1 MDFFNDESI
10 DWDALITQGID
21 VGLLLLGALAVLV
34 IGLWLAGFVERR
46 LTKVFSKSDKIDV
59 TVGSF
64 LASLGKYIV
73 IIFTGIALLDQFGVE
88 TTSVVALLGAAGL
101 AIGLALQGTLSNL
114 AAGVMLL
121 IFRPFK
127 VGQFVQVGG
136 ESGVVKA
143 ISLFT
148 TMMDTGDN
156 VRIMI
161 PNGSVWGSS
170 ISNYNYHDTRRLQIV
185 FGIGYDDNIDNAMKA
200 ISDIIAA
207 DDRCLD
213 DPAPLVAVTELGD
226 SSVNIMVRVWCASGD
241 YWALN
246 WALLKAVKEGFDAKG
261 VNIPY
266 PTRTVYNH
274 NASV

>member
-1 MDFFNDESI
+1 MEFLNSVDME
-10 DWDALITQGID
+10 ALAEQGID
-21 VGLLLLGALAVLV
+21 LGLLILGALLVLFV
-34 IGLWLAGFVERR
+34 GMWLAGFVERR
-46 LTKVFSKSDKIDV
+46 LIKLFAKSNKIDD
-59 TVGSF
+59 TVSSF
-64 LASLGKYIV
+64 LASVGKYIV
-73 IIFTGIALLDQFGVE
+73 VIFTGIALLDQFGVE
-88 TTSVVALLGAAGL
+88 TTSVIALLGAAGL

-136 ESGVVKA
+136 EAGVVKA

-170 ISNYNYHDTRRLQIV
+170 ISNFNYHDTRRLQIV
-185 FGIGYDDNIDNAMKA
+185 FGISYDDNIDNAMKA

-207 DDRCLD
+207 DDRCLK
-213 DPAPLVAVTELGD
+213 DPAPLVAVSELGD
-226 SSVNIMVRVWCASGD
+226 SSVNVMVRVWCASGD

-246 WALLKAVKEGFDAKG
+246 WDLLKTVKEDFDAKG

-274 NASV
+274 NA

>member
-1 MDFFNDESI
+1 MEFLNSESI
-10 DWDALITQGID
+10 NWEELTAQGID
-21 VGLLLLGALAVLV
+21 LGLLILGALAVLFV
-34 IGLWLAGFVERR
+34 GMWLAGFVERR
-46 LTKVFSKSDKIDV
+46 LLKLFAKSDKIDD
-59 TVGSF
+59 TVSSF
-64 LASLGKYIV
+64 MASLGKYLV
-73 IIFTGIALLDQFGVE
+73 VIFTGIALLDQFGVE
-88 TTSVVALLGAAGL
+88 TTSVIALLGAAGL

-136 ESGVVKA
+136 EAGVVKA

-170 ISNYNYHDTRRLQIV
+170 ISNFNFHDTRRLQIV

-207 DDRCLD
+207 DDRCLV
-213 DPAPLVAVTELGD
+213 DPEPLVAVTELGD
-226 SSVNIMVRVWCASGD
+226 SSVNIMVRVWCSSGD

-246 WALLKAVKEGFDAKG
+246 WSLLKAVKEGFDAKG

>member
-1 MDFFNDESI
+1 MDLFNNESI
-10 DWDALITQGID
+10 DMDAVMTQGID
-21 VGLLLLGALAVLV
+21 VGLLILGALAVLV
-34 IGLWLAGFVERR
+34 IGMWLAGFVERR
-46 LTKVFSKSDKIDV
+46 LHKLFKKSDKIDD

-64 LASLGKYIV
+64 LASLGKYLV

-148 TMMDTGDN
+148 TMLDTGDN

-161 PNGSVWGSS
+161 PNGSIWGSS
-170 ISNYNYHDTRRLQIV
+170 ISNYNYHDTRRLQVV
-185 FGIGYDDNIDNAMKA
+185 FGISYDDDIDKAMKV

-207 DDRCLD
+207 DDRCLA
-213 DPAPLVAVTELGD
+213 DPEPLVAVTELGD
-226 SSVNIMVRVWCASGD
+226 SSVNIMIRVWCASGD

-246 WALLKAVKEGFDAKG
+246 WSLLKAVKEDFDAKG

-274 NASV
+274 SASV

>member
-1 MDFFNDESI
+1 MDFFNNQSI
-10 DWDALITQGID
+10 DWDALMTQGID
-21 VGLLLLGALAVLV
+21 LGVLILGALAVLV

-46 LTKVFSKSDKIDV
+46 LTKLFAKSDKIDV
-59 TVGSF
+59 TVSSF
-64 LASLGKYIV
+64 MASLGKYMV

-88 TTSVVALLGAAGL
+88 TTSVIALLGAAGL

-136 ESGVVKA
+136 EAGVVKA

-170 ISNYNYHDTRRLQIV
+170 ISNFNYHDTRRLQIV

-207 DDRCLD
+207 DDRCMA
-213 DPAPLVAVTELGD
+213 DPEPLVAVTELGD
-226 SSVNIMVRVWCASGD
+226 SSVNIMIRVWCASGD

-246 WALLKAVKEGFDAKG
+246 WALLKAVKEDFDAKG

-274 NASV
+274 NPAI

>member
-1 MDFFNDESI
+1 MDFLTDGSV
-10 DWDALITQGID
+10 DVDALVTQGVD
-21 VGLLLLGALAVLV
+21 VGLLILGALFVLV
-34 IGLWLAGFVERR
+34 VGLWLASFVERR
-46 LTKVFSKSDKIDV
+46 LHKLFKKSNKIDD

-64 LASLGKYIV
+64 MASLGKYLV

-121 IFRPFK
+121 IFRPFQI
-127 VGQFVQVGG
+127 GQFVKVGG

-161 PNGSVWGSS
+161 PNGSIWGSA
-170 ISNYNYHDTRRLQIV
+170 ITNFNYHDTRRLQIV
-185 FGIGYDDNIDNAMKA
+185 FGISYDDNIDNAMKV

-207 DDRCLD
+207 DDRCMS
-213 DPAPLVAVTELGD
+213 DPEPLVAVTELGD
-226 SSVNIMVRVWCASGD
+226 SSVNIMIRVWCASGD

-246 WALLKAVKEGFDAKG
+246 WALLKAVKEDFDAKG

>member
-1 MDFFNDESI
+1 MDFLTDGSV
-10 DWDALITQGID
+10 DVDALVSQGVD
-21 VGLLLLGALAVLV
+21 VGLLILGALLVLV

-46 LTKVFSKSDKIDV
+46 LLRLFKKSDKIDN

-64 LASLGKYIV
+64 MASLGKYLV

-88 TTSVVALLGAAGL
+88 TTSVIALLGAAGL

-121 IFRPFK
+121 IFRPFQI
-127 VGQFVQVGG
+127 GQFVKVGG

-161 PNGSVWGSS
+161 PNSSIWGSS
-170 ISNYNYHDTRRLQIV
+170 ITNFNYHDTRRLQVV
-185 FGIGYDDNIDNAMKA
+185 FGISYDDNIDNAMKV
-200 ISDIIAA
+200 ISEIIAA
-207 DDRCLD
+207 DDRCLS
-213 DPAPLVAVTELGD
+213 DPEPLVAVTELGD
-226 SSVNIMVRVWCASGD
+226 SSVNIMIRVWCTSGD

-246 WALLKAVKEGFDAKG
+246 WALLKAVKEDFDAKG

>member
-1 MDFFNDESI
+1 MEFLTDGSVDV
-10 DWDALITQGID
+10 DALVTQGVD
-21 VGLLLLGALAVLV
+21 VGLLILGALFVLV
-34 IGLWLAGFVERR
+34 VGLWFAGFVERR
-46 LTKVFSKSDKIDV
+46 LHRLFKKSDKIDD

-64 LASLGKYIV
+64 MASLGKYLV
-73 IIFTGIALLDQFGVE
+73 VIFTGIALLDQFGVE

-121 IFRPFK
+121 IFRPFQI
-127 VGQFVQVGG
+127 GQFVKVGG

-161 PNGSVWGSS
+161 PNGSIWGSA
-170 ISNYNYHDTRRLQIV
+170 ITNFNYHDTRRLQIV
-185 FGIGYDDNIDNAMKA
+185 FGISYDDNIDNAMKA

-207 DDRCLD
+207 DDRCLT
-213 DPAPLVAVTELGD
+213 DPVPLVAVTELGD

-246 WALLKAVKEGFDAKG
+246 WSLLKAVKEGFDAKG

-266 PTRTVYNH
+266 PTRTIYNH

>member
-1 MDFFNDESI
+1 MDFFKDESI
-10 DWDALITQGID
+10 DWDALMTQGID
-21 VGLLLLGALAVLV
+21 VGLLILGALAVLI

-46 LTKVFSKSDKIDV
+46 LIKLFGKSDKIDD
-59 TVGSF
+59 TVSSF
-64 LASLGKYIV
+64 MASLGKYLV

-88 TTSVVALLGAAGL
+88 TTSVIALLGAAGL

-127 VGQFVQVGG
+127 IGQFVKVGG
-136 ESGVVKA
+136 ESGVVKT

-148 TMMDTGDN
+148 TMLDTGDN

-161 PNGSVWGSS
+161 PNSSIWGSA
-170 ISNYNYHDTRRLQIV
+170 ITNFNFHDTRRLQIV

-207 DDRCLD
+207 DDRCLS
-213 DPAPLVAVTELGD
+213 DPEPLVAVTELGD
-226 SSVNIMVRVWCASGD
+226 SSVNIMIRVWCASGD

-246 WALLKAVKEGFDAKG
+246 WALLKAVKEDFDAKG